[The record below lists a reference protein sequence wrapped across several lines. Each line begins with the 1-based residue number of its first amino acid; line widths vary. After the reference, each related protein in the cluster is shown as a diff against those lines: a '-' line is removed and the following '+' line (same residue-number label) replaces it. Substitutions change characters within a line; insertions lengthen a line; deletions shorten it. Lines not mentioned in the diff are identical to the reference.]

1 MQGRG
6 PNGGGGF
13 EERQKVRVIMRK
25 KKSLNNKLGGVR
37 ILLKQG
43 LCSSVSKSEFFFGNL
58 TL

>member
-6 PNGGGGF
+6 PYGGGGF

-25 KKSLNNKLGGVR
+25 KKSLNNKLGGVS

-43 LCSSVSKSEFFFGNL
+43 LRSSVSQE
-58 TL
+58 